1 LELRWRDRQIPVWPS
16 AQGRAGADAE
26 KHAPQQ
32 GMNTGAARPRVNGFS
47 VSSPTDPP
55 PAFAKRTMRKL
66 LLISCIALLTAGCG
80 ILYKQPIYQG
90 NLLEKDSVD
99 QLQAGM
105 SRQQVMLLLGSPSI
119 SDPFHHD
126 RWDYTAS
133 QRTGRL
139 GRTEIK
145 NLTLYFEG
153 DTLARW
159 EGDYF
164 PEQDEALAK
173 SAPREFGRNLAKDK
187 DKKRR

>member
-1 LELRWRDRQIPVWPS
+1 
-16 AQGRAGADAE
+16 
-26 KHAPQQ
+26 
-32 GMNTGAARPRVNGFS
+32 
-47 VSSPTDPP
+47 
-55 PAFAKRTMRKL
+55 MRKFL
-66 LLISCIALLTAGCG
+66 LVLIVALSTAGCG

-90 NLLEKDSVD
+90 NLLEKTNVD

-105 SRQQVMLLLGSPSI
+105 SKQQVLVLLGTPSI
-119 SDPFHHD
+119 EDPFHHE

-133 QRTGRL
+133 QRVGRI

-164 PEQDEALAK
+164 PEQDQELATA
-173 SAPREFGRNLAKDK
+173 APKQFGRNLAKDK
-187 DKKRR
+187 DKKRRR